1 MLEKFAFGPRNK
13 PHPSSPTALAHD
25 AQPRQAGG
33 VTYTGAWKDGKPNGK
48 GTYTHADG
56 TMTYTGEWKDGGR
69 NGLGTE
75 TLPDGTKRTGEWKDG
90 KLVP

>member
-1 MLEKFAFGPRNK
+1 MVGCGSR
-13 PHPSSPTALAHD
+13 

-33 VTYTGAWKDGKPNGK
+33 V
-48 GTYTHADG
+48 
-56 TMTYTGEWKDGGR
+56 TYTGEWKDGGR